1 MSLLL
6 SLCLLGAQ
14 TATAPDATASRTDAP
29 VFRSS
34 NVDLLG
40 HVDLEVFGARSGND
54 CWGYVSPSGRE
65 YAMISL
71 YDRVCFVEITNPRE
85 PEFFATIPHR
95 GSFWGDI
102 KTYKHAAYIVCEAA
116 GSGVQ
121 VVDLRE
127 IDDHKVTLVKTIE
140 QPGSSH
146 NVAVDT
152 DSGFL
157 YTCGSKQGPGTT
169 MCFDLSDPLDPKLVG
184 KDSITATYQH
194 DVQVVTFF
202 DGPYEGRQ
210 ILYGSSER
218 RGLEIHDVTD
228 KDNPILLSTTDYEGV
243 GYTHQGWLNEDRT
256 IFYVNDELD
265 ELGKSMAHRTMVFD
279 VSDIENPKLLGEF
292 SCGLETIDHN
302 LYVHEGLI
310 YQANYTSGL
319 RIFDSN
325 VDPVNPPE
333 VGWFDTHP
341 EKVSLVF
348 AGAWST
354 YPFFPSGNVIVS
366 DINRGLFI
374 FDVSKAKEHGRALKE
389 ESLTQ
394 NWDRLT
400 AVR

>member
-6 SLCLLGAQ
+6 SLCLLGYQAAPIPD
-14 TATAPDATASRTDAP
+14 TAGARQDHEFES
-29 VFRSS
+29 F
-34 NVDLLG
+34 NVELLSHIDLQ
-40 HVDLEVFGARSGND
+40 VFGARSGND

-65 YAMISL
+65 YALISL

-85 PEFFATIPHR
+85 PVFFATIPHR
-95 GSFWGDI
+95 GSFWGDV
-102 KTYKHAAYIVCEAA
+102 KVYKHAAYIVCEAA
-116 GSGVQ
+116 GSGLQ

-127 IDDHKVTLVKTIE
+127 IDDHKVTLVMTIE

-146 NVAVDT
+146 NVAVDV

-157 YTCGSKQGPGTT
+157 YTCGSKQGTGTT
-169 MCFDLSDPLDPKLVG
+169 MCFDLSDPLNPVQVG
-184 KDSITATYQH
+184 KASMTPTYQH

-202 DGPYEGRQ
+202 EGKYAGRQ
-210 ILYGSSER
+210 IMYGSSEV
-218 RGLEIHDVTD
+218 RGLEIYDVTD
-228 KDNPILLSTTDYEGV
+228 KDNPFLIARRDYPGV
-243 GYTHQGWLNEDRT
+243 GYTHQGWLNADRT

-265 ELGKSMAHRTMVFD
+265 ELGNSMAHRTLVFD
-279 VSDIENPKLLGEF
+279 VSDIENPELLGEF

-325 VDPVNPPE
+325 VHPVHPPE

-348 AGAWST
+348 AGAWSV
-354 YPFFPSGNVIVS
+354 YPFFPSGNVILS
-366 DINRGLFI
+366 DINRGLFV
-374 FDVSKAKEHGRALKE
+374 FDVSKAKEYGKSLRS
-389 ESLTQ
+389 ESTHE
-394 NWDRLT
+394 NWDRLIS
-400 AVR
+400 AN